1 MNTLQSIKIT
11 GEVFSGHAFLSYI
24 LSFEGK
30 NKNVS
35 AEYVFSLPEGA
46 QISAFKIYINSK
58 IINSKVVTASHASM
72 LLSGRDAYAVLKKI
86 NACEYMLTLG
96 SVHDGKCDILL
107 TAYVPLNKN
116 RIILPLTKGGY
127 GNNVSQHKVS
137 ICLNVVDGNSGDISS
152 PTHNIIVNKK
162 ADGCAEVLAESIAAN
177 RDFCLDIKGRDNKN
191 SAVLVEGVNGG
202 EMLCR
207 VSMQDL
213 NCIKPKKLLL
223 IYDKDCGFSKGES
236 QLARSFI
243 YYGARSFDGSFAV
256 MSGDKFITDGFVENN
271 DENINSLLYKLSD
284 TEVGDSFALCAE
296 TNDAVVVCVTNSD
309 RVMPDD
315 KTYYVSVGNIKK
327 LSHQHVYPDD
337 NIPEI
342 AREAIE
348 YFVNQ
353 SAYENIRLNCGKADA
368 ELISISQ
375 NGAVT
380 AYVRYAGV
388 CPDTIE
394 IICGNAKT
402 VAYIS
407 NIEVYNS
414 YLPIGLV
421 YADKRIKQ
429 LEKRLLSCS
438 PEEIHNIREEME
450 RIGVKYSVL
459 NTETALAAAMG
470 GDKAVIKT
478 VIPSDADNTF
488 DIGVNATSMFRET
501 QSIVPSDAFAKRCAA
516 LILRS
521 LRADGAICADG
532 ETDSVIRRRQ
542 TEICLMALM
551 VANIKAYEGIMTATE
566 NKKTD
571 TSYAKAYLAQ
581 TFGEPTFIPEN
592 TKPDLL
598 TAARALWQWT
608 NKNLKNLNCNIK

>member
-1 MNTLQSIKIT
+1 MNTLQNIKIT
-11 GEVFSGHAFLSYI
+11 GEVFSEHAFLSYI

-46 QISAFKIYINSK
+46 QISAFKICINGK

-72 LLSGRDAYAVLKKI
+72 LLNGKDAYAVLKKV
-86 NACEYMLTLG
+86 NTCEYMLTLG
-96 SVHDGKCDILL
+96 SLNDGKCDILL
-107 TAYVPLNKN
+107 TAYVPLNKS
-116 RIILPLTKGGY
+116 RMILPLTKGSY

-137 ICLNVVDGNSGDISS
+137 LCLNVADGSSWDISS

-162 ADGCAEVLAESIAAN
+162 ADGCAEVSAENIAAN
-177 RDFCLDIKGRDNKN
+177 RDFCLDIKGRNNKN

-207 VSMQDL
+207 VCLQDL
-213 NCIKPKKLLL
+213 NCIISKKLLL

-236 QLARSFI
+236 QLARSFV

-256 MSGDKFITDGFVENN
+256 MSGDKFITDGFIENN
-271 DENINSLLYKLSD
+271 DKNTSRLLYKLSD
-284 TEVGDSFALCAE
+284 TEAGDGTDLWAE

-309 RVMPDD
+309 GVMRDEEM
-315 KTYYVSVGNIKK
+315 YYVSVGNIRK
-327 LSHQHVYPDD
+327 LSDQHIYPDD

-342 AREAIE
+342 ARESVE

-353 SAYENIRLNCGKADA
+353 SAYKNIRVNCGKADA
-368 ELISISQ
+368 EVISISE

-394 IICGNAKT
+394 IIYGNTKT

-407 NIEVYNS
+407 NIKVYKS
-414 YLPIGLV
+414 YSPLGLV
-421 YADKRIKQ
+421 YADKRTKQ

-438 PEEIHNIREEME
+438 AEEIHNIREEME
-450 RIGVKYSVL
+450 RIGVKYSAL

-470 GDKAVIKT
+470 GVNAVIKT
-478 VIPSDADNTF
+478 IIPSEADNTF

-501 QSIVPSDAFAKRCAA
+501 QSIVPSDAFAKRCVD
-516 LILRS
+516 LIVRS

-542 TEICLMALM
+542 TEICLMALI
-551 VANIKAYEGIMTATE
+551 VANVKTYEGVMTASG

-571 TSYAKAYLAQ
+571 TAYAKAFL
-581 TFGEPTFIPEN
+581 TRIFGEPTYIPED

-608 NKNLKNLNCNIK
+608 YNKK

>member
-1 MNTLQSIKIT
+1 MNILQNIKIT
-11 GEVFSGHAFLSYI
+11 GEVFSGHAFLSYV
-24 LSFEGK
+24 LSFESQ

-46 QISAFKIYINSK
+46 QISAFKICVNGK

-72 LLSGRDAYAVLKKI
+72 LLNGRDAYAVLKKV
-86 NACEYMLTLG
+86 NTCEYMLTLG
-96 SVHDGKCDILL
+96 ALNDGKCDILL
-107 TAYVPLNKN
+107 TAYVPLNKS
-116 RIILPLTKGGY
+116 RMILPLTKNGY

-162 ADGCAEVLAESIAAN
+162 SDGCAEVSAENIAAN

-207 VSMQDL
+207 VCLQDL
-213 NCIKPKKLLL
+213 DCIKPKKLLL
-223 IYDKDCGFSKGES
+223 IFDMDCGFSKGES
-236 QLARSFI
+236 QLARSFV

-256 MSGDKFITDGFVENN
+256 MSGNKFITDGFIKNN
-271 DENINSLLYKLSD
+271 DENINALLYKLSD
-284 TEVGDSFALCAE
+284 TEVGDSTDIWAE

-309 RVMPDD
+309 SVIRDD
-315 KTYYVSVGNIKK
+315 KTYCVSVGNIKK
-327 LSHQHVYPDD
+327 LSAQHIYPDD

-342 AREAIE
+342 ARESIE

-353 SAYENIRLNCGKADA
+353 SGYENIRVNCGKADA
-368 ELISISQ
+368 EVISISED
-375 NGAVT
+375 GAVT

-394 IICGNAKT
+394 IVCGNAKT

-407 NIEVYNS
+407 NIKVYKS
-414 YLPIGLV
+414 YSPLRLV

-438 PEEIHNIREEME
+438 VEEIQNIREDME
-450 RIGVKYSVL
+450 RIGIKYSAL

-470 GDKAVIKT
+470 GVNAVIKT
-478 VIPSDADNTF
+478 IIPSDADNTF
-488 DIGVNATSMFRET
+488 DIGANATSMFRET
-501 QSIVPSDAFAKRCAA
+501 QSVVPSDEFAKKCAD
-516 LILRS
+516 LIVRS
-521 LRADGAICADG
+521 IRADGAICADG
-532 ETDSVIRRRQ
+532 ETDSVIRNRQ
-542 TEICLMALM
+542 TEICLMALI
-551 VANIKAYEGIMTATE
+551 VANVKTYEGVMTALE

-571 TSYAKAYLAQ
+571 IDYAKGFL
-581 TFGEPTFIPEN
+581 TRVFGEPTYIPED

-598 TAARALWQWT
+598 TAARALWQWAY
-608 NKNLKNLNCNIK
+608 NKK